1 MGKIALSLLW
11 ISIKNGTK
19 IFQVQGKVER
29 TKISRGKNIILLSAE
44 QLKKRDRRVII

>member
-1 MGKIALSLLW
+1 LLW

-29 TKISRGKNIILLSAE
+29 TKTNRGKNIILSSVE